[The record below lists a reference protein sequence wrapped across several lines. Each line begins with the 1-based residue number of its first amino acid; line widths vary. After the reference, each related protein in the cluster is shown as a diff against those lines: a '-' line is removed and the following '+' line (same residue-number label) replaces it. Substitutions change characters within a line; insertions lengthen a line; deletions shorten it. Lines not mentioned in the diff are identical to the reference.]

1 MATQIETRQVEEM
14 RCVAV
19 LDARLPIGHAANA
32 AAVMALTMGC
42 RQPQLVGAPLVDGS
56 GAEHPGLVP
65 IGIPVLGAPAADLPA
80 VRAKALK
87 AGLEVVDFPAEGQET
102 TDYDEFRRRVA
113 GVETPS
119 LRYVGVMIFGG
130 RKQVSRIVGRY
141 RLLRDDRSTG

>member
-1 MATQIETRQVEEM
+1 
-14 RCVAV
+14 
-19 LDARLPIGHAANA
+19 
-32 AAVMALTMGC
+32 LTMGC